1 MHKTKKGC
9 NTIPHTHLR
18 YAWILAF
25 DNKIYLPIRIIDS
38 HVQLALMRGWQ
49 PALRIRNEEETK
61 RRLPPMGSDSV
72 ATKEQKCSFI
82 LVSVKTIEIVAARR
96 PKNEKTEIEN

>member
-1 MHKTKKGC
+1 
-9 NTIPHTHLR
+9 
-18 YAWILAF
+18 
-25 DNKIYLPIRIIDS
+25 
-38 HVQLALMRGWQ
+38 
-49 PALRIRNEEETK
+49 
-61 RRLPPMGSDSV
+61 MGSDSV